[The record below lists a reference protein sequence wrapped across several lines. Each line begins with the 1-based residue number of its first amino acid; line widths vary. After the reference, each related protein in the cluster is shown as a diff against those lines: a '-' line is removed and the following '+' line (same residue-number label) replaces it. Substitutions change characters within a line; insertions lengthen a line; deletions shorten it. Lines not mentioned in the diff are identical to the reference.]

1 MLLMLLD
8 VTFNVKEENFN
19 RQGAFQAGPFLFLD
33 KRFFAFMIFHKQ
45 IAQIY
50 LQLYGSKREAHGLR
64 YRIEIGDEALI
75 STCTVLTL
83 DDRRKDINDNLK
95 GLSIPF
101 AKMKEYI
108 SALDQLQLKIEIK
121 DDNPKIKK
129 EPDEE
134 SEPETKKIKTPE
146 DDDDEDDE

>member
-1 MLLMLLD
+1 M
-8 VTFNVKEENFN
+8 K
-19 RQGAFQAGPFLFLD
+19 
-33 KRFFAFMIFHKQ
+33 
-45 IAQIY
+45 
-50 LQLYGSKREAHGLR
+50 

-83 DDRRKDINDNLK
+83 DDKRKDINDNLK

-108 SALDQLQLKIEIK
+108 SALGNFHFVCYIPINIFLFSYDFTNFFLDQLQLKIEIK
-121 DDNPKIKK
+121 DDNPKIIKK
-129 EPDEE
+129 EQPEPDEE

-146 DDDDEDDE
+146 DDDDEVEEIKKNED

>member
-1 MLLMLLD
+1 M
-8 VTFNVKEENFN
+8 K
-19 RQGAFQAGPFLFLD
+19 
-33 KRFFAFMIFHKQ
+33 
-45 IAQIY
+45 
-50 LQLYGSKREAHGLR
+50 

-83 DDRRKDINDNLK
+83 DDKRKDINDNLK

-108 SALDQLQLKIEIK
+108 SALGNFHFVCYIPINIFFHFIWFHEFFLDQLQLKIEIK
-121 DDNPKIKK
+121 DDNPQIKK
-129 EPDEE
+129 EQPEPDEE

-146 DDDDEDDE
+146 DDVDEVEEIKKNED